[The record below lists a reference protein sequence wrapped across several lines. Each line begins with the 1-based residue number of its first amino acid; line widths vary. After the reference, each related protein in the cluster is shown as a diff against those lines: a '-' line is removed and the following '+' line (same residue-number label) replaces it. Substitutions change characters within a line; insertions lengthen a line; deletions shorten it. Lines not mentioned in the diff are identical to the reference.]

1 MNKDKYKKV
10 KGDANRSRSRDKEK
24 NEVLRFPPIN

>member
-10 KGDANRSRSRDKEK
+10 KGDPNRSRSRDKEK
-24 NEVLRFPPIN
+24 NDVLRFPPIN